1 MIEIL
6 LERVIATN
14 LVDKYGDT
22 ALGIAVQ
29 HGDKDIAQLL
39 VIRGAK
45 PNMVIIQGLTPLL
58 WCIEGCINDL
68 SNIVQ
73 LFLDVRAEPNFAHE
87 SGWTPLPYAA
97 H

>member
-22 ALGIAVQ
+22 ALGI
-29 HGDKDIAQLL
+29 D

-73 LFLDVRAEPNFAHE
+73 LFLDVRVEPNFAHE